1 MSEPRERKQR
11 CGQASIELIA
21 GLPVLLMAG
30 GLALQLL
37 LVGYS
42 VSLADGA
49 SQAGAVAAASGVDPV
64 QASRENLPPW
74 ARSRAK
80 VEMRGERVEVRLQPP
95 TAVPGI
101 ARWLEVRSSAW
112 AVPDP
117 SPSWDPQP

>member
-1 MSEPRERKQR
+1 MPEPRERKR
-11 CGQASIELIA
+11 RSGQASIELIA

-64 QASRENLPPW
+64 QASREALPSW
-74 ARSRAK
+74 AEGRAK
-80 VEMRGERVEVRLQPP
+80 VEIRGERVEVRIQPP

-101 ARWLEVRSSAW
+101 GRWLEVRSSAW

-117 SPSWDPQP
+117 APSGSPQP

>member
-1 MSEPRERKQR
+1 MPEIRPKFHQS
-11 CGQASIELIA
+11 GQASIELIA

-64 QASRENLPPW
+64 QASRAALPTW
-74 ARSRAK
+74 AHDRAK
-80 VEMRGERVEVRLQPP
+80 VEIRGSRVEVRLEPP
-95 TAVPGI
+95 TAVPGL

-112 AVPDP
+112 AVPEP
-117 SPSWDPQP
+117 SPSEGSRR